1 MWIEDPKAREYSSDV
16 RYALFLIGLLC
27 LTFAFLLGLIA

>member
-1 MWIEDPKAREYSSDV
+1 MWIEDPKAREYSADI
-16 RYALFLIGLLC
+16 RNALLLIGLLC